1 MIFEGLNINRV
12 EFLMRPSGAYKL
24 LIDFFKTNDK
34 KLRLNDAS
42 FRNIPKASDQA
53 IKIFINLPM
62 KCKPIAKAYF
72 DIHKLDESK
81 LEFTEIIAEL
91 KEVESS
97 NREIE
102 KPLIEQYMAKFFIE
116 LLKEDPDKSLVK
128 FMTFPMKGDKQNKKS
143 EKKIEELKVVV
154 TKEEKQNLRYIQP
167 DNVLENTKD
176 FVPTD
181 HRIIARLS
189 RQAST
194 VSYFK
199 PIGTFDQ
206 EKMLL
211 FYEADIPD
219 FFPSNGE
226 IVGFTNVQGLLKE
239 GHYGIFTVD
248 KVENNKGEC
257 HYKVRSFINELYFAL
272 DSKVDNKTEHF
283 KAWLIQN
290 EKNIVNEHAYAI
302 YSDHLVR
309 VPLSLGKINFN
320 EVFEKFLNVDI
331 YMYKDNFLILNP
343 GASSYSID
351 LSPNEHLLRKILK
364 ETQSNKFSQ
373 SDIET
378 ICNGLISYQNSSK
391 DRLEELR
398 ENLSSLIE
406 IESLKKDI
414 IKDYLENPSIKT
426 EIQNEK
432 LQIISKENVRADEI
446 KKLIEENEE
455 KIISQ
460 KKKLEKIEEDE
471 KEIRKKEQKEFR
483 NNIRAIF
490 TKALSEGRE
499 TLSQV
504 ALYNAILNRDETGSR
519 NTFGNNY
526 FTYELFSNNRVEY
539 DTPDLPSTKTQLKFY
554 KEVIENLLKI
564 GFIPCLVGK
573 YSKLYASF
581 IANTG
586 YEKIHHFNIQP
597 GITFCEELNNLDL
610 DDPKSIILI
619 NDYDISFLNIYAPS
633 FSEKFALRLFNS
645 EVSDYAGIILTPTEE
660 NLRIGKPQALSDSI
674 VEIDL
679 YAGQIAE
686 DKLKDFDE
694 TEFDVLLDTKSEMG
708 ESRYADRIRKKIDDN
723 YSPSSESKVA
733 PDLRKA
739 LKKVFFDS
747 NT

>member
-1 MIFEGLNINRV
+1 MIFEGLNIKRV
-12 EFLMRPSGAYKL
+12 EFLMRPSGVYKL

-53 IKIFINLPM
+53 IEIFINLPP
-62 KCKPIAKAYF
+62 KCRPVAKAYF
-72 DIHKLDESK
+72 DNHKLDESK
-81 LEFTEIIAEL
+81 LELDEIIAEL

-97 NREIE
+97 NRKLE
-102 KPLIEQYMAKFFIE
+102 KSQIEQYMAKFFIE
-116 LLKEDPDKSLVK
+116 LLKEDPDKSLLK
-128 FMTFPMKGDKQNKKS
+128 FMASPMKGDKENKISEIKNEELIVKPK
-143 EKKIEELKVVV
+143 EKKQ
-154 TKEEKQNLRYIQP
+154 QNLQYIQP
-167 DNVLENTKD
+167 DYFLEKVED
-176 FVPTD
+176 FLPED
-181 HRIIARLS
+181 HKIIAQLS
-189 RQAST
+189 RQISNA
-194 VSYFK
+194 SYFK
-199 PIGTFDQ
+199 PIGILNR

-219 FFPSNGE
+219 LFPSNGE
-226 IVGFTNVQGLLKE
+226 IVGFGNTLGILKE

-248 KVENNKGEC
+248 KVDNNKGC
-257 HYKVRSFINELYFAL
+257 HYKVKSFIDELYFVL
-272 DSKVDNKTEHF
+272 DSKVNDKTEHLR
-283 KAWLIQN
+283 AWLIQN
-290 EKNIVNEHAYAI
+290 EKNIINENAYI
-302 YSDHLVR
+302 VYSDYIVR
-309 VPLSLGKINFN
+309 VPQNNGKVNFN
-320 EVFEKFLNVDI
+320 EAFEKFSNVMI
-331 YMYKDNFLILNP
+331 YMYKGNFLIHNP
-343 GASSYSID
+343 GSSNQSID
-351 LSPNEHLLRKILK
+351 LSPNDYLLRKILK
-364 ETQSNKFSQ
+364 ETKLNKFTQ
-373 SDIET
+373 SDIDS
-378 ICNGLISYQNSSK
+378 ICTALMEYQKSSK

-398 ENLSSLIE
+398 ENLSDLIG
-406 IESLKKDI
+406 IENLKKDI
-414 IKDYLENPSIKT
+414 VKDYLESPEIKS
-426 EIQNEK
+426 EIQNEI
-432 LQIISKENVRADEI
+432 LQIISKENDRANEI
-446 KKLIEENEE
+446 KKLIESYDNQ
-455 KIISQ
+455 ISDK
-460 KKKLEKIEEDE
+460 KKKLEKLDDTE

-490 TKALSEGRE
+490 TKAQSEGKE

-504 ALYNAILNRDETGSR
+504 ALYNAILNGDETGSR
-519 NTFGNNY
+519 NTFGNKY

-633 FSEKFALRLFNS
+633 LSEKFALRLFNS

-694 TEFDVLLDTKSEMG
+694 TEFDVLLDAKSEMG